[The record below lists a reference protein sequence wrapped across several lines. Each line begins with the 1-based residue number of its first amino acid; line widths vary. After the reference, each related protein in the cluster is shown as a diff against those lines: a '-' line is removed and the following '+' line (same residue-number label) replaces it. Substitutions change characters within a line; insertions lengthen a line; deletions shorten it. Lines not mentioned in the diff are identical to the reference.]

1 MRKQIISLLLALALA
16 LGTAPAAKAAARP
29 TLGCDVW
36 VSGDQVELHLEN
48 LDGSDIYGVQVDLTL
63 SGDYPDCT
71 FSPDSDTAY
80 APDCTVR
87 ASRNR
92 TYVTIYLT
100 DTVSLNNGETSLWL
114 GTLYVEGGAENALA
128 DRAQIILLDEDLR
141 PMTGGMSG
149 SIPTDISVRGEDSR
163 PIVPDI
169 PTTPTSPTT
178 PTTPTVPTVPTL
190 PDTPQTAVLPF
201 TDVKPGDW
209 FYDGV
214 AYVCGRG
221 MMNGVGGT
229 SFAPNAPMDR
239 AMIVT
244 ILHRLEGSPAAAP
257 AAFSD
262 VTAGAYYAG
271 PVAWASANG
280 IVTGYE
286 DNTFRPNTP
295 ITREQLAAVL
305 YRYAQYKGLIGPT
318 TPTGSPNSFPD
329 AASISPYAAQ
339 AISWA
344 LGTGLLTG
352 SDGKLLPQG
361 SASRAQAA
369 VILQRFCGMS
379 GLA

>member
-1 MRKQIISLLLALALA
+1 MRKRIISLLLALALA

-29 TLGCDVW
+29 ALGCDVW
-36 VSGDQVELHLEN
+36 VSGDQVELSLRD
-48 LDGSDIYGVQVDLTL
+48 LDGSDVYGVQVDMTL
-63 SGDYPDCT
+63 AGDYPDCA
-71 FSPDSDTAY
+71 FSPYSDTAY
-80 APDCTVR
+80 APDCAVR

-114 GTLYVEGGAENALA
+114 GTLYVEGGAENALP
-128 DRAQIILLDEDLR
+128 DRVQVILLDKDLR

-149 SIPTDISVRGEDSR
+149 SIPTDISVRKEDSR
-163 PIVPDI
+163 PIVPNI

-178 PTTPTVPTVPTL
+178 PTDPAVPTL
-190 PDTPQTAVLPF
+190 PDTPQAAVLPF
-201 TDVKPGDW
+201 TDMKPGDW

-214 AYVCGRG
+214 VYVWSRG

-257 AAFSD
+257 AAFAD
-262 VTAGAYYAG
+262 VAAGAYYAS

-286 DNTFRPNTP
+286 DNTFRPNAP

-305 YRYAQYKGLIGPT
+305 YRYAQYKGMIGPT
-318 TPTGSPNSFPD
+318 TPTSSPNGFPD

-369 VILQRFCGMS
+369 VILQRFCEMG
-379 GLA
+379 GLT